1 MRKSCLLVSDMAT
14 MRERVLAALN
24 SKDKVALQVLYDEMF
39 LKLSSSA
46 LCAKDDLLMRI
57 GKGINRNINAE
68 NFIPDYAKRKESPLT
83 AIR

>member
-1 MRKSCLLVSDMAT
+1 M
-14 MRERVLAALN
+14 
-24 SKDKVALQVLYDEMF
+24 LYDEMF